1 MLTYLYS
8 PSHVPCMLFL
18 CRMKSIVGQW
28 LDKHAMFVTKASK
41 RAGNVRSFPGP
52 TALSGTFSPP
62 PLCATLGQWRTLLGR
77 LGELFEEAQLGDGLT
92 YVLLFVRTSAALTRP
107 SSPGR
112 TRVMRP
118 RDQRPRGTFLST
130 TNTMSPVAKFRSSRC
145 HFRRSVRDGTYSWSQ
160 RFQKWFVITWACL
173 HLFLLLMSRLV
184 TTSIGRLLLAW
195 PINGSVLVF
204 LHPVGHC

>member
-1 MLTYLYS
+1 
-8 PSHVPCMLFL
+8 
-18 CRMKSIVGQW
+18 
-28 LDKHAMFVTKASK
+28 MFV
-41 RAGNVRSFPGP
+41 RSQGLLACQEHSP
-52 TALSGTFSPP
+52 PP

-77 LGELFEEAQLGDGLT
+77 LGELFEEAQLGGGLT

>member
-1 MLTYLYS
+1 MISTQCLSRKLQKS
-8 PSHVPCMLFL
+8 GKCSFVP
-18 CRMKSIVGQW
+18 
-28 LDKHAMFVTKASK
+28 
-41 RAGNVRSFPGP
+41 RAYCLVRNI
-52 TALSGTFSPP
+52 LPP

-77 LGELFEEAQLGDGLT
+77 LGELFEEAQLGGGLT

>member
-62 PLCATLGQWRTLLGR
+62 PCVRHWGSGGHFLDVLG
-77 LGELFEEAQLGDGLT
+77 
-92 YVLLFVRTSAALTRP
+92 
-107 SSPGR
+107 
-112 TRVMRP
+112 
-118 RDQRPRGTFLST
+118 
-130 TNTMSPVAKFRSSRC
+130 NSSRK
-145 HFRRSVRDGTYSWSQ
+145 HN
-160 RFQKWFVITWACL
+160 
-173 HLFLLLMSRLV
+173 
-184 TTSIGRLLLAW
+184 LA
-195 PINGSVLVF
+195 
-204 LHPVGHC
+204 VG